1 MMKRMRNIL
10 ALALS
15 CSLILSAVGGSS
27 ASTQSRKLAEVRLH
41 DYGWEYDMAVL
52 DLLSN
57 ELRSAADSRGYI
69 IIYGARRGRRGEV
82 QTRMAC
88 MKGYLLARR
97 GLRADQLIIVH
108 GGFREHSMMELWVV
122 PEGACPPLPTST
134 VEPEDVKFLKGR
146 ARYSCEV

>member
-1 MMKRMRNIL
+1 MKRVRNIL
-10 ALALS
+10 TLALG

-27 ASTQSRKLAEVRLH
+27 ASVQSRKLVEIRLR
-41 DYGWEYDMAVL
+41 DYGWESDMAVL

-88 MKGYLLARR
+88 MKSYMLARR
-97 GLRADQLIIVH
+97 GFRADQLIIVH
-108 GGFREHSMMELWVV
+108 GGFRENSMMELWIV
-122 PEGACPPLPTST
+122 PQGACPPLPTST
-134 VEPEDVKFLKGR
+134 VEPEDVRFLKGR
-146 ARYSCEV
+146 AKYSCEV